1 MSKNRRGLPR
11 PHAAQGYSPG
21 VFTEAARM
29 GVEWDTLSVVRCS
42 SGLSL
47 QCQGL
52 THRRPAVQTRYTPEQ
67 GMGMLGLEQVQLFWE
82 RSLDTKVLIG
92 WSADTIV
99 ISVRGTAS
107 LRNAIADIQVRA
119 DCASPHQGSAA
130 LQQAGILL
138 LPLSSPDAP
147 TMPCTPDAHI
157 YVSANRCLLHKHD
170 CMCDGSGLPRRAR

>member
-1 MSKNRRGLPR
+1 MSCPSWEKSLRDSRAGLALHTSLGR
-11 PHAAQGYSPG
+11 
-21 VFTEAARM
+21 VM
-29 GVEWDTLSVVRCS
+29 LSVVRRS
-42 SGLSL
+42 SALSL

-52 THRRPAVQTRYTPEQ
+52 THRRSAMQTRYTPEQ

-130 LQQAGILL
+130 LQQPAYF
-138 LPLSSPDAP
+138 
-147 TMPCTPDAHI
+147 CCHF
-157 YVSANRCLLHKHD
+157 
-170 CMCDGSGLPRRAR
+170 PRRMPLQCLVPLMPISMYLPIDAYCISMIACVTGRAFQGGPGSCHQGF